1 MGITA
6 VQDSALSGCAG
17 VRNFLHM
24 RRLAL
29 SCALLTAVALPA
41 RAQVPATLGTPVDPA
56 RTWTGI
62 SMEAIPRV
70 AGQVD
75 SVFIDRQR
83 PELTV
88 TGGDWVSYLM
98 ARLGALP
105 IPEGSGVRVAVD
117 STRIV
122 VEGRIID
129 LPPETRNLFGPM
141 LLLMDTASVM
151 RAEVIVG
158 PSGPGVVRFVLGTV
172 IVNGFPIP
180 ESILAPFFQRVGRRY
195 AVLTETGRELL
206 VAIPPDAKVALVPD
220 GVRLWIEG

>member
-6 VQDSALSGCAG
+6 VEDSGLSEGAG
-17 VRNFLHM
+17 LHNFRRM
-24 RRLAL
+24 RSFLFSCVLAL
-29 SCALLTAVALPA
+29 ASAVPA
-41 RAQVPATLGTPVDPA
+41 VAQVPATLGTPVDPA
-56 RTWTGI
+56 RTWTPI
-62 SMEAIPRV
+62 SMAAIPRV

-83 PELTV
+83 PELTIA
-88 TGGDWVSYLM
+88 GGDWVSYLM

-122 VEGRIID
+122 VEGRIVD

-180 ESILAPFFQRVGRRY
+180 ESILAPFFQRVGERY
-195 AVLTETGRELL
+195 AVLTKTGRELL
-206 VAIPPDAKVALVPD
+206 VAIPPDARVALVPD